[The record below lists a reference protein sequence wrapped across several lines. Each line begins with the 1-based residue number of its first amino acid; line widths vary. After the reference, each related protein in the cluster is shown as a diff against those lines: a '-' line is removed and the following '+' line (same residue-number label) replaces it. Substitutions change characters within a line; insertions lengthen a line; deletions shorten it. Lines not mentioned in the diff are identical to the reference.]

1 MRVTALIIAA
11 TLASLFGVAAAE
23 KVKTNQETKIYS
35 RPGEQAK
42 VIVKVK
48 SGQNMTLLAQD
59 GRWLKVRVQGRT
71 GFVPR
76 SMVDM
81 PEGDEIVRNTRR
93 RAFVDGRS
101 TRRGFGGESPD
112 DRVGADATGDNA
124 AGGDEEEK
132 AKEKP
137 SKSKDDDKGKRVAM
151 KTSKQKDTDD
161 EEEQPKSTKKKP
173 EKQEKPEKPEKPDK
187 AEKPKPKA
195 DKGKADK
202 AEKADK
208 EDKGGG
214 DDEEEELKVTDDD
227 KGDDASSDEARPTAH
242 VSEKAVVYNERDK
255 ESGELFVAKPNMMLY
270 PGETKGKW
278 TFVEND
284 DGDGGWIMSS
294 QLDVDTS
301 GGGGDEGGP
310 RKRDINAGAKLG
322 VMIIQQGMRTTG
334 GAATFPDTYN
344 LGTSAA
350 AISLGGGIMYPF
362 GKSGVFGGE
371 ATLDYAKTVLG
382 GISVPGSSVQ
392 EQISLMTFSLRASAG
407 YDLHKKNGMTVLGRL
422 GYRYQAFLVDSYNV
436 PAKNPANLPQETFA
450 APTLGAGLMIP
461 HITPKIGLGF
471 TLDTILFGASIA
483 QTRGFQD
490 GTKPDAKAAYVGVLF
505 TYHWKKDMDLL
516 GTYNLDFA
524 SYNFG
529 PPSMDPLL
537 NKRMHTGTDVT
548 RTDIFHM
555 VTFGIAKGF

>member
-1 MRVTALIIAA
+1 MRVTALIVTV

-124 AGGDEEEK
+124 AGGDDEE
-132 AKEKP
+132 KEKP
-137 SKSKDDDKGKRVAM
+137 SKSKDDDKGKRVAT
-151 KTSKQKDTDD
+151 KASKQKDVDD

-173 EKQEKPEKPEKPDK
+173 EKPKGDK
-187 AEKPKPKA
+187 AKGDKAKA
-195 DKGKADK
+195 D
-202 AEKADK
+202 KADK

-214 DDEEEELKVTDDD
+214 DDEEELKVTDDN
-227 KGDDASSDEARPTAH
+227 GDDASADESRPTAH

-255 ESGELFVAKPNMMLY
+255 ESGEMFVAKPNMTLY

-294 QLDVDTS
+294 QLDVES
-301 GGGGDEGGP
+301 GGGGEEGGA
-310 RKRDINAGAKLG
+310 RRREIDVGARLG
-322 VMIIQQGMRTTG
+322 WKFIQQGMRTTG

-362 GKSGVFGGE
+362 GKSAVFGGE
-371 ATLDYAKTVLG
+371 ATLDYAKTLLG
-382 GISVPGSSVQ
+382 GVSVPGSSVQ
-392 EQISLMTFSLRASAG
+392 EGISLMTFSLRASAG

-422 GYRYQAFLVDSYNV
+422 GYRYQAFLVDGYAD

-450 APTLGAGLMIP
+450 APTLGAALAIP
-461 HITPKIGLGF
+461 RLTPKIGLGF

-483 QTRGFQD
+483 QTKGLQD
-490 GTKPDAKAAYVGVLF
+490 GTKPDAKAAYVGVVF

-529 PPSMDPLL
+529 PPSMDPNL

>member
-1 MRVTALIIAA
+1 MRVSALIVAV
-11 TLASLFGVAAAE
+11 TLASLFGAAHAE
-23 KVKTNQETKIYS
+23 KVKTNQETKVYS

-42 VIVKVK
+42 VIVKLK

-81 PEGDEIVRNTRR
+81 PEADEIVRNTRR

-112 DRVGADATGDNA
+112 DRIGADATGDNVA
-124 AGGDEEEK
+124 DDDDKGSK
-132 AKEKP
+132 S
-137 SKSKDDDKGKRVAM
+137 SKSKDDDEDSPKGKRVAA
-151 KTSKQKDTDD
+151 KAGKHKDSDDD
-161 EEEQPKSTKKKP
+161 EPKSTKKKP
-173 EKQEKPEKPEKPDK
+173 EKPDKSDKSDKSDKPDK
-187 AEKPKPKA
+187 SDKGDKA
-195 DKGKADK
+195 DKD
-202 AEKADK
+202 D
-208 EDKGGG
+208 DKGGG
-214 DDEEEELKVTDDD
+214 DDDDDLKVTDD
-227 KGDDASSDEARPTAH
+227 KGDDSGEEARPTAH

-255 ESGELFVAKPNMMLY
+255 DSGEMFVAKPNMTLY

-294 QLDVDTS
+294 QIDVDN
-301 GGGGDEGGP
+301 GGGGEGGP
-310 RKRDINAGAKLG
+310 RKREIDAGARLG
-322 VMIIQQGMRTTG
+322 VMFIQQGMRTVG
-334 GAATFPDTYN
+334 GSANFPDTYN

-362 GKSGVFGGE
+362 GKSMVFGGE
-371 ATLDYAKTVLG
+371 ANLDYAKTLLG
-382 GISVPGSSVQ
+382 GVSVPGTKVQ
-392 EQISLMTFSLRASAG
+392 EGISLTTFSLRASAG

-422 GYRYQAFLVDSYNV
+422 GYRYQAFLVDGYND

-450 APTLGAGLMIP
+450 APTLGAGLAIP
-461 HITPKIGLGF
+461 RLTDKIGLAF
-471 TLDTILFGASIA
+471 TLDTVLFGASVS
-483 QTRGFQD
+483 QTRGLQD
-490 GTKPDAKAAYVGVLF
+490 GTTPSAKAAFVGAIF
-505 TYHWKKDMDLL
+505 TYHWKKDMDLQ
-516 GTYNLDFA
+516 GTYNLDYA

-529 PPSMDPLL
+529 APSTDPNL

-548 RTDIFHM
+548 RTDIFHV